1 MAFLRQLFCHDY
13 GLAPLLIF
21 NFANG
26 FVTIFIKSMHQENE
40 FSDVRLA
47 MHALYQSLQRDGAL
61 ANVDLIKLTAFAMIS
76 NFAFEN
82 GFAFA
87 MITKSDFIAID
98 NEKCFH
104 SSLRLHKLLISKLD
118 VLKIHIR
125 SLRSA
130 R

>member
-1 MAFLRQLFCHDY
+1 MALPRLWSCHDNRFAMIIVLPRLWSCSSAY
-13 GLAPLLIF
+13 F
-21 NFANG
+21 RFANSLA
-26 FVTIFIKSMHQENE
+26 TIFI
-40 FSDVRLA
+40 
-47 MHALYQSLQRDGAL
+47 
-61 ANVDLIKLTAFAMIS
+61 FATIS

-82 GFAFA
+82 GFAMISNFTFA

-125 SLRSA
+125 SLRST